1 MLFQFGHFILD
12 THNSKL
18 YSGNDIISDDER
30 LIKTLQILCEAYPEY
45 ADKDRLIAE
54 VWQDQVVT
62 DWSLSKL
69 ISDIRQTL
77 GDSGKDQGTIKTIR
91 GKGFKLNM
99 NVTTVDS
106 LEQSPERIPTSQRK
120 SKTGV
125 FISAAAVIV
134 VAVIALLSSINET
147 PPEQGLTEWPRH
159 VAVLPVENEATVVTT
174 NDWVKYGV
182 MSLVAEQLNSYS
194 SLQVIPVKNVLALV
208 PNQDQ
213 LDTLSDEALFET
225 ICSSLGCTDL
235 IQITYGVENKLPRL
249 TYRVLR
255 GNLASDDYVTTDTD
269 VIDATTLIIDH
280 MITALLP
287 EEANELDIEQKLTG
301 NSKAD
306 REFAMGLHELHNGD
320 FKTAGNYLRLAHNRE
335 PDFFWINY
343 YMAEVD
349 YRVGNLS
356 AAETTINTLD
366 NQRLSS
372 EQAYFLQH
380 LYSNVLY
387 SQGELDESL
396 AVTRALTINDFA
408 INNPILLGN
417 EYLNIGSSL
426 QATGNNTD
434 AIKSFEQSSD
444 LYKTAGYLS
453 GEGKVLFNLGNV
465 YLTNSQPQLA
475 IDSYTSAREIF
486 TRLGMVGYALMAKHQ
501 VASTNL
507 YLGHIQTAEGALR
520 QLLTEYE
527 KVGDVEGL
535 HTAELDLANV
545 SLAQK
550 DYSEGLLR
558 ITTLLEKIKT
568 TEFSYLINHAL
579 VIAAKCYL
587 MTGDPAS
594 AEASYNEV
602 NGDWFDIRPGFAL
615 IPAHILHD
623 QGDLVGA
630 LAVANEIKEK
640 LGEQW
645 TAAHQEIFDMIKQ
658 SVDTGEAKQL
668 RY

>member
-18 YSGNDIISDDER
+18 YSGNTIISDDER
-30 LIKTLQILCEAYPEY
+30 LVKTLQILCEAYPEY
-45 ADKDRLIAE
+45 ADKDHLIAE

-69 ISDIRQTL
+69 ISEIRQTL

-106 LEQSPERIPTSQRK
+106 IEQANDSNTPPERK
-120 SKTGV
+120 SRTGL
-125 FISAAAVIV
+125 FISATVVLLVAA
-134 VAVIALLSSINET
+134 IALIYSVYKPT
-147 PPEQGLTEWPRH
+147 PEQVLTDWPRH
-159 VAVLPVENEATVVTT
+159 VAVMPVENEATVVTT

-194 SLQVIPVKNVLALV
+194 SLQVIPVKDVLALV
-208 PNQDQ
+208 PNEEQ
-213 LDTLSDEALFET
+213 LDALSDDALFES

-255 GNLASDDYVTTDTD
+255 DDHRSDDYVGTDTD

-287 EEANELDIEQKLTG
+287 EEVNELEIEQKLTG

-306 REFAMGLHELHNGD
+306 REFAMGLHELYNGD
-320 FKTAGNYLRLAHNRE
+320 FKTAGNYLQLAHNRE

-356 AAETTINTLD
+356 TAEQTINELD

-426 QATGNNTD
+426 QATGNNTE
-434 AIKSFEQSSD
+434 AIKSFEKSSD
-444 LYKTAGYLS
+444 LYKAAGYLS

-475 IDSYTSAREIF
+475 IESYTSAREIF

-520 QLLTEYE
+520 QLLVDYE
-527 KVGDVEGL
+527 KVGDIEGL

-550 DYSEGLLR
+550 DYAEGLLR
-558 ITTLLEKIKT
+558 ITTLLEKIQS
-568 TEFSYLINHAL
+568 TELSYLINHAL

-594 AEASYNEV
+594 AAASYSEV

-623 QGDLVGA
+623 QGDLAGA
-630 LAVANEIKEK
+630 LTVANEIKDK

-645 TAAHQEIFDMIKQ
+645 TAAHQEIFDMIKR
-658 SVDTGEAKQL
+658 SVDTGEAQQL
-668 RY
+668 LY